1 MVILFYVVVMILNY
15 FYCYIIRLSVNL
27 IIIMFNLIDR
37 YLYVVRVYVV
47 FMIFS
52 FVINVIICVIMLF
65 I

>member
-1 MVILFYVVVMILNY
+1 MVILIYVVVMILNY

>member
-1 MVILFYVVVMILNY
+1 MVFLFYVVVMILNY
-15 FYCYIIRLSVNL
+15 FYCYIISVNL

>member
-1 MVILFYVVVMILNY
+1 MIILFYVVVMILNY
-15 FYCYIIRLSVNL
+15 FYCYIISVNL

-37 YLYVVRVYVV
+37 NLYVVRVYVV

>member
-1 MVILFYVVVMILNY
+1 MIILFYVVVMILNY
-15 FYCYIIRLSVNL
+15 FYCYIISVNL

>member
-1 MVILFYVVVMILNY
+1 MIILFYVVVMILNY